1 MLHLWRWIN
10 VNSSWTLAAGAILLA
25 GVSGCRS
32 ASVYHGRSYSSG
44 TVFEPAPSAPVPLVP
59 AEDKAVPK
67 TPILTPVPNTTQVVP
82 PPEEDASEAE
92 IAAKKKS
99 RTPKPVDVPPIP
111 ADPVVEPVV
120 EAPVVTKEEA
130 KPAYVEPKV
139 TATEVEPQPVVE
151 EEPAAPGIKVRI
163 PEAKTAQPV
172 EPKVAAP
179 KADIPSLPT
188 LDQVDEPEPAFKPK
202 SIAAPVE
209 AAPVESS
216 VKDDAPIE
224 TTPTEEPA
232 VPLPA
237 PVRKPAVK
245 VDDLEEFFVDEERP
259 QVQPQPVQK
268 KVPLEVPP
276 LPEAVQPQES
286 EEEAAPA
293 PKKAPLL
300 PTRELNE
307 EDFKDTV
314 EEPAA
319 ETKPAPKNPEPKP
332 LPEPAAEPAK
342 ELDADPFE
350 PVDENKPKTVRR
362 ESDPRKTATA
372 SQLNSPFPAIA
383 PGPKANK
390 NERPFSLKLPEPE
403 AVPLPPAPKPVAP
416 KPAKRMIGPM
426 PDGAPQTN
434 ATPTDKGSASKDLA
448 QFEATADNIV
458 VGDDGSIYVSHRT
471 AITRIAVNG
480 QAEVWSQT
488 GAPRGHIILTDG
500 SHVVCDASQRAV
512 LKLDSEGNLIEKLA
526 TKSGG
531 YFLRAPHDLVSDS
544 EGGIY
549 FTDPGYA
556 RVRNTIGQIHYVT
569 RNGQV
574 NVVAQK
580 LAYPEGIAI
589 SADGSKLYAI
599 ESQTNQLLSFEVL
612 APGKVGARTV
622 LAKLSDEFNKN
633 GEGSASGLT
642 IDNDGRLYVA
652 HRDAN
657 RIEVINADGQ
667 AVTTYSCG
675 NLSVSDVALLNGHRL
690 LTAGGRGLELARGA
704 IQIVDVANLR

>member
-10 VNSSWTLAAGAILLA
+10 VNSSWTLVTGAILLA

-59 AEDKAVPK
+59 AEDKGEPK

-82 PPEEDASEAE
+82 PPEEDDSEAE
-92 IAAKKKS
+92 IAAKKKA

-111 ADPVVEPVV
+111 ADPVEEPVV
-120 EAPVVTKEEA
+120 ETPVVTKEEA

-139 TATEVEPQPVVE
+139 TATEVEPQPVVD

-172 EPKVAAP
+172 ETKVPVPQAEV
-179 KADIPSLPT
+179 PSLPT
-188 LDQVDEPEPAFKPK
+188 LDQADEPEPTFKPK
-202 SIAAPVE
+202 AIT
-209 AAPVESS
+209 APVESS

-232 VPLPA
+232 VPALA

-245 VDDLEEFFVDEERP
+245 ADDLEEFFVDEERP

-276 LPEAVQPQES
+276 LPEAVQPNDA
-286 EEEAAPA
+286 EEEAVPA

-319 ETKPAPKNPEPKP
+319 ESKPALPPLPKISEPKP
-332 LPEPAAEPAK
+332 LPEPAAEPVK

-350 PVDENKPKTVRR
+350 PVDENKPKAVRR

-372 SQLNSPFPAIA
+372 SQLNSTFPAIA

-403 AVPLPPAPKPVAP
+403 PVRQVPVPKPVAP
-416 KPAKRMIGPM
+416 KPAPRIIGPL

-434 ATPTDKGSASKDLA
+434 ATPADKGSTSKDLA

-471 AITRIAVNG
+471 AITRIAANG

-512 LKLDSEGNLIEKLA
+512 LKLDAEGNLIEKLA

-622 LAKLSDEFNKN
+622 LSKLSDEFNKN

-657 RIEVINADGQ
+657 RIEVIDADGR